1 MFKTLLASLAVLC
14 TTLPSLAESNH
25 THHQQLLDEVKKTG
39 VTVYINP
46 ADVCDPK
53 LTGKGRY
60 FGFYAG
66 KSQMMV
72 ICQEEAL
79 ATGVYNTQYVWSEE
93 DYDTLRHE
101 SHHLVQDCR
110 DKTLNARLHTV
121 YTKPLAFAGSV
132 LSKRRFGW
140 VVETYGP
147 MGDEMIVLEL
157 EAFSV
162 AQMNNPLEQIDDIK
176 RYCM

>member
-1 MFKTLLASLAVLC
+1 MFKTLLASLAVLA
-14 TTLPSLAESNH
+14 TTMPSLAQSNH
-25 THHQQLLDEVKKTG
+25 SHHQSLVEAVKKTG

-46 ADVCDPK
+46 EQVCNPK
-53 LTGKGRY
+53 TTGKGKF

-66 KSQMMV
+66 ADQLMV

-79 ATGVYNTQYVWSEE
+79 NRGVFNTQYDWTEE

-110 DKTLNARLHTV
+110 DKSLNAKLHTV
-121 YTKPLAFAGSV
+121 YTKPLAFAGGV
-132 LSKRRFGW
+132 LSKRRFSW
-140 VVETYGP
+140 VVETYGDR
-147 MGDEMIVLEL
+147 GNEMVVLEL

-162 AQMNNPLEQIDDIK
+162 AQLNDPLEQIDDIK

>member
-1 MFKTLLASLAVLC
+1 MFKTLLASLAILC
-14 TTLPSLAESNH
+14 TSVPSLAQSNH
-25 THHQQLLDEVKKTG
+25 ANHQLLIEAVKKTG
-39 VTVYINP
+39 VTIYVNP
-46 ADVCDPK
+46 DDVCNPK
-53 LTGKGRY
+53 TTGRGKF

-66 KSQMMV
+66 ADQIMV

-79 ATGVYNTQYVWSEE
+79 KRGVYNTQYVWTEE

-110 DKTLNARLHTV
+110 DKSLNAELHTV
-121 YTKPLAFAGSV
+121 YTKPLAFAGNV
-132 LSKRRFGW
+132 LSKNRFSW
-140 VVETYGP
+140 VVETYADR
-147 MGDEMIVLEL
+147 GDEMIVLEL

-162 AQMNNPLEQIDDIK
+162 AQLNDPLEQIEDIK

>member
-1 MFKTLLASLAVLC
+1 MFKTLLASLAVLA
-14 TTLPSLAESNH
+14 TSVPSLAESNH
-25 THHQQLLDEVKKTG
+25 THHQQLVDAVKKTG
-39 VTVYINP
+39 VAMYINP
-46 ADVCDPK
+46 SDVCDPK
-53 LTGKGRY
+53 VTGKGKF

-66 KSQMMV
+66 ADQMMV

-79 ATGVYNTQYVWSEE
+79 TTGVYNTQYAWTEE

-110 DKTLNARLHTV
+110 DKSLNARLHTV
-121 YTKPLAFAGSV
+121 YTKPLAFAGNV

-140 VVETYGP
+140 VVETYGSR
-147 MGDEMIVLEL
+147 GDEMVVLEL

-162 AQMNNPLEQIDDIK
+162 AQLNNPLEQIEDIK